1 MIKIALNDL
10 RMFIGDRK
18 ALALTF
24 ILPVALTAL
33 FAFIYGGM
41 SQTAEERPVSLLVCD
56 LAQTDLSQETVQ
68 ALDSLKGIILTPY
81 PLDEAK
87 DKVSRGHYPAVLVL
101 HPDAENSGSPAES
114 YALELMYDPAR
125 ELEMGLIQG
134 ALIAPLMSMGAD
146 RNIRQTVVNQITTEY
161 GYLEPAHLD
170 QIIAEVS
177 ASFEK
182 MKGEIS
188 TSMESQIKMTPLV
201 RAEQADWGLIQ
212 AVAGTVVMMLLFS
225 VAGMGTGLLLERE
238 EGTLKRLLMS
248 PISPNS
254 ILFGKLLSAL
264 VVGVSQILVVF
275 VFAWIVFDLDLMI
288 NLPAVILMVIA
299 TAWACSSF
307 GIFLAAISTSR
318 KQVEML
324 STLIILI
331 MSAIGGS
338 MIPLPVMPAI
348 MQDLAVISVNYWSIQ
363 GFFDIFWRQLPLVD
377 ILPRLLVLTGIGA
390 FLIFLSQL
398 FFRRNLSKLV

>member
-1 MIKIALNDL
+1 
-10 RMFIGDRK
+10 
-18 ALALTF
+18 
-24 ILPVALTAL
+24 
-33 FAFIYGGM
+33 
-41 SQTAEERPVSLLVCD
+41 
-56 LAQTDLSQETVQ
+56 
-68 ALDSLKGIILTPY
+68 
-81 PLDEAK
+81 
-87 DKVSRGHYPAVLVL
+87 
-101 HPDAENSGSPAES
+101 
-114 YALELMYDPAR
+114 
-125 ELEMGLIQG
+125 EMGLIQG